1 METNYIKGASP
12 LTPYPHSFWWFT
24 DEKVLAIMVTADD
37 VLRWSH
43 RSGFF
48 QRVRL
53 RILTWAANT
62 ASTVRVVKKSDGA
75 QRITTTSW
83 VWERL

>member
-48 QRVRL
+48 QRVRPPYFDMGGQH
-53 RILTWAANT
+53 RVHS
-62 ASTVRVVKKSDGA
+62 ASS
-75 QRITTTSW
+75 
-83 VWERL
+83 